1 MRRGKHQVKRGEKA
15 IREGDR
21 VVQTVNNY
29 SKDVFNGDVGTVLAI
44 DPATNTVTVQFSD
57 NTAWYESDE
66 LDEIDLAYALTV
78 HKAQGS
84 EYPAV
89 VLICHTSQYIMLQ
102 RNLLYTGL
110 TRAQRKCVLVGNRPA
125 VWTAVRNN
133 RPARRYTRLRQLLAG

>member
-1 MRRGKHQVKRGEKA
+1 
-15 IREGDR
+15 
-21 VVQTVNNY
+21 
-29 SKDVFNGDVGTVLAI
+29 VLAI
-44 DPATNTVTVQFSD
+44 DPGAKTLTVQFFD
-57 NTAWYESDE
+57 NTVWYEFDEMDE
-66 LDEIDLAYALTV
+66 LELAYALTV

-89 VLICHTSQYIMLQ
+89 VMICHGSQYIMLQ

-110 TRAQRKCVLVGNRPA
+110 TRAQRKCVFVGNRPA